1 MTILLV
7 PSATVLFGR
16 CIQAYQIERKAPDG
30 TSTAAFT
37 TGNWWEIMDGND
49 AIYRWFQTFF
59 IHLPGEM
66 IQFDYLTHMFL
77 NGIETTN

>member
-1 MTILLV
+1 
-7 PSATVLFGR
+7 
-16 CIQAYQIERKAPDG
+16 
-30 TSTAAFT
+30 
-37 TGNWWEIMDGND
+37 MDGND